1 MKLSELKKE
10 HNNMISTNNG
20 LYGRILLMNKVN
32 NITKNNVSLL
42 QTSYTYYLS
51 IVKNACNITY
61 KIYKEKSNTLP
72 KMLKTYYNKLYIVY
86 NALSE
91 MQTMYQTICS
101 LLQQAYT
108 VILLASSSNAIMK
121 SYANAYITMISS
133 QINSVISN
141 IKGKN
146 SIMFSNS
153 TMSNNLFNEV
163 IN

>member
-1 MKLSELKKE
+1 MKLSELKKT
-10 HNNMISTNNG
+10 HNNMISTNNS
-20 LYGRILLMNKVN
+20 LYARILLMNKVN
-32 NITKNNVSLL
+32 ISKNNVVLL
-42 QTSYTYYLS
+42 QTSYNYYLS

-72 KMLKTYYNKLYIVY
+72 KMLKTYYNKIYVVY
-86 NALSE
+86 SALSE

-101 LLQQAYT
+101 LLQQAYI
-108 VILLASSSNAIMK
+108 VIMLVNSSNAIMK
-121 SYANAYITMISS
+121 AYANAYITMYSS

-146 SIMFSNS
+146 SVMYSNANGAN
-153 TMSNNLFNEV
+153 TIFQEV

>member
-1 MKLSELKKE
+1 MKLSELKKT
-10 HNNMISTNNG
+10 HNSVISTNTN
-20 LYGRILLMNKVN
+20 LYARILLMNKVN
-32 NITKNNVSLL
+32 NITKNNVILL
-42 QTSYTYYLS
+42 QTSYNYYLS

-61 KIYKEKSNTLP
+61 KIYKEKNNTLP
-72 KMLKTYYNKLYIVY
+72 KMLKTYYNKIYVIY

-91 MQTMYQTICS
+91 MQTMYQTVCN

-121 SYANAYITMISS
+121 SYANAYVTMISS

-141 IKGKN
+141 IKSKN
-146 SIMFSNS
+146 SIMYSN
-153 TMSNNLFNEV
+153 TNTANTTFQEV